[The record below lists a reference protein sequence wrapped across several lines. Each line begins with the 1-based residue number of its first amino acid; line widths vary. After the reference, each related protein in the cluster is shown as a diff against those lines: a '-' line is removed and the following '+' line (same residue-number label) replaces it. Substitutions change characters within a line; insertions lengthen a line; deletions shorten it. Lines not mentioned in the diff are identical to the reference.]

1 MGLSEHGYTPK
12 KRNSN
17 RRKRKKIIFIAT
29 EGKNKTEKLYFKKFN
44 SDKVQI
50 RFAKGGSTDPVN
62 MVSELLSECK
72 DMGFD
77 PEAGDTA
84 YCVLDS
90 DFAASKNSQ
99 ISLADKKAEANDLS
113 LIVSSPC
120 FEIWYLCHYDYS
132 TKAFGSNEEVI
143 NELKKRIPQYDK
155 NKEDMYELLRPM
167 QDNAVQNAK
176 RLEKYNLQSGKK
188 PHAVEFMPSTEVYR
202 IIETIIEA
210 ENRDKSR

>member
-1 MGLSEHGYTPK
+1 MGLNKHGYTPK

-17 RRKRKKIIFIAT
+17 SRKRKKIIFIAT

-62 MVSELLSECK
+62 MVSELLSECT
-72 DMGFD
+72 DMGYD
-77 PEAGDTA
+77 SEAGDTA

-90 DFAASKNSQ
+90 DFVASKNKQ
-99 ISLADKKAEANDLS
+99 LALADKKAEKDKLS

-132 TKAFGSNEEVI
+132 TKAFSSNAEVI
-143 NELKKRIPQYDK
+143 EELRKRMPKYDK
-155 NKEDMYELLRPM
+155 NKEDMYELLHMM
-167 QDNAVQNAK
+167 QNKAVENAK

-188 PHAVEFMPSTEVYR
+188 LHTVEFTPSTEVYR
-202 IIETIIEA
+202 IIETIMES
-210 ENRDKSR
+210 ENV

>member
-1 MGLSEHGYTPK
+1 MGLNKHGYTPK

-17 RRKRKKIIFIAT
+17 SRKRKKIIFIAT

-62 MVSELLSECK
+62 MVLELLSECK

-77 PEAGDTA
+77 PEAGDTG

-90 DFAASKNSQ
+90 DFVASKNKQ
-99 ISLADKKAEANDLS
+99 IELADKKAKDNALS

-143 NELKKRIPQYDK
+143 NVLKKKIPQYDK
-155 NKEDMYELLRPM
+155 NKEDMYELLRPKL
-167 QDNAVQNAK
+167 DNAVSNAK
-176 RLEKYNLQSGKK
+176 RLEKYNIQGGKI
-188 PHAVEFMPSTEVYR
+188 PHTVEFMPSTEVYR
-202 IIETIIEA
+202 IIETIMEA
-210 ENRDKSR
+210 ENA

>member
-1 MGLSEHGYTPK
+1 MGLNKHGYTPK

-17 RRKRKKIIFIAT
+17 SRKRKKIIFIAT

-50 RFAKGGSTDPVN
+50 RFARGGSADPVN

-90 DFAASKNSQ
+90 DFAVSKNNQ
-99 ISLADKKAEANDLS
+99 IALADKKAAANDLS

-120 FEIWYLCHYDYS
+120 FELWYLCHYDYS
-132 TKAFGSNEEVI
+132 TKAFNSNEEVI
-143 NELKKRIPQYDK
+143 DELRKRIPQYDK
-155 NKEDMYELLRPM
+155 NKEDMYELLRPI
-167 QDNAVQNAK
+167 QDNATTNAK
-176 RLEKYNLQSGKK
+176 RLEKYNLQCGKK
-188 PHAVEFMPSTEVYR
+188 PHTVEFVPSTEVYR

-210 ENRDKSR
+210 ENV

>member
-1 MGLSEHGYTPK
+1 MGLNKHGYTPK

-17 RRKRKKIIFIAT
+17 SRKRKKIIFIAT
-29 EGKNKTEKLYFKKFN
+29 EGKNKTEKLYFKKYN

-72 DMGFD
+72 YMGFD
-77 PEAGDTA
+77 PEAGDMA

-90 DFAASKNSQ
+90 DFLASKNKQ
-99 ISLADKKAEANDLS
+99 IALADKKAEANDLS

-143 NELKKRIPQYDK
+143 DELKKKIPQYDK
-155 NKEDMYELLRPM
+155 NKEDVYELLRPM
-167 QDNAVQNAK
+167 QDNAVMNAK
-176 RLEKYNLQSGKK
+176 KLESYNIQGGKK
-188 PHAVEFMPSTEVYR
+188 SHTVEFMPSTEVYR
-202 IIETIIEA
+202 IIETIMEA
-210 ENRDKSR
+210 ENE

>member
-1 MGLSEHGYTPK
+1 MGLNNRGYTPK

-17 RRKRKKIIFIAT
+17 SRKRKKVIFIAT
-29 EGKNKTEKLYFKKFN
+29 EGKNKTERLYFKKFN
-44 SDKVQI
+44 SDKVQM

-77 PEAGDTA
+77 PEAGDMA

-90 DFAASKNSQ
+90 DFSINKNNQ
-99 ISLADKKAEANDLS
+99 MALADKKAKKNDLS

-132 TKAFGSNEEVI
+132 TKVFGSNEEVI
-143 NELKKRIPQYDK
+143 DELKKRMPQYDK
-155 NKEDMYELLRPM
+155 NKEDMYEILLQM
-167 QDNAVQNAK
+167 KDNAVENAK
-176 RLEKYNLQSGKK
+176 KLEKYNRQSGKK
-188 PHAVEFMPSTEVYR
+188 LHTVEFMPSTEVYR
-202 IIETIIEA
+202 IIETIVKA
-210 ENRDKSR
+210 EVL

>member
-1 MGLSEHGYTPK
+1 MGLNKHGYTPK

-17 RRKRKKIIFIAT
+17 SRKRKKIVFIAT

-50 RFAKGGSTDPVN
+50 RFAKGGSTDPVS

-77 PEAGDTA
+77 SEAGDVA

-90 DFAASKNSQ
+90 DFAVIKNNQ
-99 ISLADKKAEANDLS
+99 LALADKKAEANEIS

-120 FEIWYLCHYDYS
+120 FEIWYLCHFDYS
-132 TKAFGSNEEVI
+132 TKAYGSNEEVVD
-143 NELKKRIPQYDK
+143 ELKRKIPQYDK
-155 NKEDMYELLRPM
+155 NKEGMYELLREKLEY
-167 QDNAVQNAK
+167 AVKNAK
-176 RLEKYNLQSGKK
+176 KLEQYNLQDGKK
-188 PHAVEFMPSTEVYR
+188 PHTVEFMPSTEVYR
-202 IIETIIEA
+202 IIETIMEA
-210 ENRDKSR
+210 EAL